1 MRKPRPVTP
10 DGLTS
15 NATINKLRAAVLGAN
30 DGIVSTASVVMG
42 VAGATS
48 NTKAIFT
55 AGLAALV
62 AGAMSMAVGEYVSV
76 SSQRDAERVNAALLE
91 TDHEFTSPQH
101 AAVASFVAFTIGGL
115 VPFVATV
122 LSPSPVRIVITVAA
136 VIAALLI
143 TGFMSATVG
152 GASRRRAMG
161 RVIAG
166 GLLAM
171 AITYFVGAAFGASL
185 AG

>member
-1 MRKPRPVTP
+1 
-10 DGLTS
+10 
-15 NATINKLRAAVLGAN
+15 
-30 DGIVSTASVVMG
+30 
-42 VAGATS
+42 
-48 NTKAIFT
+48 
-55 AGLAALV
+55 
-62 AGAMSMAVGEYVSV
+62 
-76 SSQRDAERVNAALLE
+76 
-91 TDHEFTSPQH
+91 
-101 AAVASFVAFTIGGL
+101 
-115 VPFVATV
+115 
-122 LSPSPVRIVITVAA
+122 VAA